1 MVAVATCLTAAI
13 AFGQTLPPPTSSD
26 LGNEIT
32 VLVHWDG
39 SKGPSGVN
47 GPGGDPFENKGSFF
61 AGTVSRPRSDVE
73 FHDLE
78 VAYDDHE
85 YPLRLRVHPHTSKL
99 QVTVALERPKSCADV
114 FLRKLEKPTLTQT
127 ASVKAAFT
135 LGYMIDGRAG
145 ENSCEQWPLRAARAR
160 FDRYH
165 NAMER
170 STTLAIPDAVK
181 AALRAAART
190 ASERTKVAQIIAD
203 GEAAEKQRFASA
215 LQTTVLAA
223 LKLGDVTAAYQAS
236 ALLLETSRTE
246 EFSSA
251 VASQITTKALEK
263 QTADLGERANVAE
276 RQTEIPP
283 QQ

>member
-13 AFGQTLPPPTSSD
+13 AFGQSLPPPTPSG

-39 SKGPSGVN
+39 AKGPSGVN

-85 YPLRLRVHPHTSKL
+85 YPLRLRVHPQTSKL

-135 LGYMIDGRAG
+135 LGYLIDGRAG

-181 AALRAAART
+181 AALRTAART
-190 ASERTKVAQIIAD
+190 TSERTKVAQIIAD

-215 LQTTVLAA
+215 LQNTVLAA
-223 LKLGDVTAAYQAS
+223 LKSGDVTAAYQAS

-251 VASQITTKALEK
+251 IASQITTKALEK
-263 QTADLGERANVAE
+263 QTADLGERADVAE
-276 RQTEIPP
+276 RQAETPP
-283 QQ
+283 QL